1 MIQKLITL
9 TLHIVSSALVV
20 TGVFQTYNVEQNN
33 APLGK
38 IAIDKRTG
46 YLYIGGQ
53 NILLQ
58 LYGNL
63 SLINELSVG
72 PLMDNPLCYPYP
84 EPCAYTRELTDNK
97 IHVLAINQQS
107 EYILACGTVNHGLCS
122 AYSLSDI
129 GAMNRTLNPKIAT
142 NNIVGSVNS
151 NSFSNSYAFFGAIHS
166 SMESSNGLVLYVGM
180 GTANQPLEFTPA
192 LISTRE
198 VDYSSD
204 PWNMEYFLDS
214 KTSSSFKDIHDNSMR
229 KSFRS
234 YYIYGFEKEGYTYFV
249 SVQMN
254 DPSGFE
260 VATNKFVTKIIQ
272 ICQDDIKYSSYTELP
287 IQCVLGEQKYH
298 IATSARLS
306 DHGYL
311 PFSDYEYLYITFGK
325 QDSLDPNPDK
335 NSGSVL
341 CTFELNKIIAKFE
354 KLQKDCFSYGSANEV
369 SWSIPSRA
377 SVQPCDIDVSICCY
391 MAVLYVG
398 HIINE
403 GLSWT

>member
-1 MIQKLITL
+1 MVQKLIGL

-20 TGVFQTYNVEQNN
+20 TGVFQTYNVGQNN

-63 SLINELSVG
+63 SVINELSVG
-72 PLMDNPLCYPYP
+72 PLIDNPLCFPYP
-84 EPCAYTRELTDNK
+84 EICAYTRELTNNK

-107 EYILACGTVNHGLCS
+107 EYLLACGTVNHGLCS

-129 GAMNRTLNPKIAT
+129 GAMNRTLNPRIAT

-151 NSFSNSYAFFGAIHS
+151 NSFSNSYAFFGATHS
-166 SMESSNGLVLYVGM
+166 SMASSNDLVLYVGM
-180 GTANQPLEFTPA
+180 GTANQSLEFTPA

-204 PWNMEYFLDS
+204 PWNMEYFVDS
-214 KTSSSFKDIHDNSMR
+214 KTSSSFKDIHDNSVR

-234 YYIYGFEKEGYTYFV
+234 YYIYGFEKKGYTYFV

-260 VATNKFVTKIIQ
+260 VAKNKFVTKIIQ
-272 ICQDDIKYSSYTELP
+272 ICQDD
-287 IQCVLGEQKYH
+287 
-298 IATSARLS
+298 
-306 DHGYL
+306 
-311 PFSDYEYLYITFGK
+311 
-325 QDSLDPNPDK
+325 
-335 NSGSVL
+335 
-341 CTFELNKIIAKFE
+341 AK
-354 KLQKDCFSYGSANEV
+354 
-369 SWSIPSRA
+369 
-377 SVQPCDIDVSICCY
+377 
-391 MAVLYVG
+391 
-398 HIINE
+398 
-403 GLSWT
+403 